1 MDPRILAPSPAPFR
15 PYHARNPSA
24 LAMIAPLLVVLAPL
38 LGGART
44 PDRVEL
50 VDKTVVEGRV
60 VCVAE
65 NEVVVRVGTKDRVIE
80 NATIASIYAR
90 LDNQREAV
98 DRWIA
103 LAPEDLDGA
112 LDLAQFCKRH
122 DLVEEASLVAWWIV
136 LARPD
141 HEEAHALLGHE
152 KIKNVWYVRDGS
164 RRIEIEKYL
173 KSHADWSN
181 AFELRTTHYLVRT
194 NLPLQ
199 SAIKIA
205 FDLECHYRAFFGQ
218 FAKPVRLLEVVEPMT
233 ANVHA
238 DAKSFAKLTG
248 DRSAYFNGASRAL
261 EVDASSGVDVR
272 VLTHE
277 ATHAL
282 LNATAVT
289 TRTATGVI
297 PAWLDEGLAEY
308 MAATLVGEE
317 GRLRFD
323 GDALMRYHFTLQAK
337 SKDAYDLSRL
347 LNFENTDFAATA
359 RADLKYA
366 QAYSLVHFGLH
377 GERGAYREKFLAFV
391 RGCYA
396 GQSSQSHF
404 KDALGL
410 EMPQLERAWTTYVK
424 AMAVP

>member
-1 MDPRILAPSPAPFR
+1 
-15 PYHARNPSA
+15 
-24 LAMIAPLLVVLAPL
+24 MIAPLFAVLAL
-38 LGGART
+38 LPGGTRLQ
-44 PDRVEL
+44 DRIEL
-50 VDKTVVEGRV
+50 VDKTVIEGRV
-60 VCVAE
+60 VCQAE
-65 NEVVVRVGTKDRVIE
+65 NEIIVRIGTKDRVIP
-80 NATIASIYAR
+80 NATVAAIYSR

-103 LAPEDLDGA
+103 LAPDDLDGE

-122 DLVEEASLVAWWIV
+122 DLLEEMSLVAWWIV
-136 LARPD
+136 LAQPENED
-141 HEEAHALLGHE
+141 AHALLGHE
-152 KIKNVWYVRDGS
+152 KAKNSWFVREGS
-164 RRIEIEKYL
+164 RRIEMDKYL
-173 KSHADWSN
+173 KSHAEWND

-194 NLPLQ
+194 NLALK
-199 SAIKIA
+199 SAITSA

-218 FAKPVRLLEVVEPMT
+218 FARSVRILEVTEPMT
-233 ANVHA
+233 ANIHA
-238 DAKSFAKLTG
+238 DSKSFARLTG
-248 DRSAYFNGASRAL
+248 DRSAYFNTATRAL
-261 EVDASSGVDVR
+261 EVDASSKLDAR
-272 VLTHE
+272 VLMHE

-282 LNATAVT
+282 LDATAVA
-289 TRTATGVI
+289 TRASTGDI

-308 MAATLVGEE
+308 MSATLVGED

-323 GDALMRYHFTLQAK
+323 ADSVLRGHFSLQAK
-337 SKDAYDLSRL
+337 AKDAYDLSRL
-347 LNFENTDFAATA
+347 LNFESTDFAATA

-377 GERGAYREKFLAFV
+377 AERGLYRDKFLAFV

-396 GQSSQSHF
+396 GQASQSHF